1 MAGGKRKSKTPETR
15 RKSKRLRTRN
25 KKLDIY
31 QLEDSD
37 NDDSVVS
44 SNALSRLVVKKCL
57 IAGVISDHLT
67 LGRVLMERSSWGGQA
82 LKMQLHDKAPRR
94 FFRWCALTC
103 DHNWPSGSKAKKW
116 IPEFFPIFISPGG
129 IINFHAMNLC
139 PNVSIAE
146 LVEWPEAF
154 SGARFCNIWHR
165 IRD

>member
-1 MAGGKRKSKTPETR
+1 MNNFYNSTSISCTQVP
-15 RKSKRLRTRN
+15 
-25 KKLDIY
+25 
-31 QLEDSD
+31 LENIFDEIKQEL
-37 NDDSVVS
+37 VIS
-44 SNALSRLVVKKCL
+44 SIFFDL

-139 PNVSIAE
+139 PKVSIAE